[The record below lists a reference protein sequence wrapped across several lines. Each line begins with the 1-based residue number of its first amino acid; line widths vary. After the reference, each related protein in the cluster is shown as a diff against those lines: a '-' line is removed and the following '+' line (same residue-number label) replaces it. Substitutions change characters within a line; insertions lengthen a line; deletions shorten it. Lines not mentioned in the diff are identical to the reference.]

1 MTGFAKK
8 IGYAALVCLLAVSML
23 LTSCSI
29 QNSNQ
34 NDGPDAD
41 QPKPYTVCVKDFEG
55 NGITGVIVALMQN
68 GAQVAMNAV
77 NAEGVATFAN
87 ITSGEYDIE
96 LRFMGAGTEI
106 PYYYDAEALT
116 INEQIPEKTLVL
128 YNKLKHYETFFKDEI
143 EYRAGKIADGAYY
156 STLKAGE
163 MTYFIFR
170 PTRAGKYEIGYI
182 SDYALEIGTYGAP
195 FFVLDHSAHPFENGV
210 IHMDVLRS
218 YIGDSEETTT
228 AIVIGVKAPAGVS
241 GDFVL
246 TVKRV
251 GDIPREQEDVWNVMS
266 ANPNGLRDFE
276 VPAGKLTDLNIN
288 DKNLKV
294 VLGEDGYYRL
304 NDANGPTVF
313 IRVTTASPYLAAL
326 ATVCETDRLGA
337 LIYDENGNYLR
348 REDYTS
354 MVLEYAELCN
364 RVDENEMAKY
374 PDGACPLTQDMVNML
389 QIVGAYKGWWNPQHY
404 NYLFAET
411 PYQPE
416 SVWLF
421 ACCYYA

>member
-1 MTGFAKK
+1 MTGFVKK
-8 IGYAALVCLLAVSML
+8 IGYVALICLLAASML
-23 LTSCSI
+23 LTACNI

-34 NDGPDAD
+34 NDDPEP
-41 QPKPYTVCVKDFEG
+41 PKPYTVSVQDFTG

-96 LRFMGAGTEI
+96 LRFIGAGAEI
-106 PYYYDAEALT
+106 PYHYDADALK
-116 INEQIPEKTLVL
+116 INEQTPAKTIVL
-128 YNKLKHYETFFKDEI
+128 YNKLKNYETFYKDEI
-143 EYRAGKIADGAYY
+143 EYRAGKITDGAYY

-163 MTYFIFR
+163 MTYFVFR
-170 PTRAGKYEIGYI
+170 PTRAGQYEIGYI
-182 SDYALEIGTYGAP
+182 SDYALELGTYGAP
-195 FFVLDHSAHPFENGV
+195 FFVLEQSTLPFENGV
-210 IHMDVLRS
+210 IKMDVLRA
-218 YIGDSEETTT
+218 YIGDSEESTT
-228 AIVIGVKAPAGVS
+228 ATVIGVKAPAGVS

-266 ANPNGLRDFE
+266 ADPNGLRDFE
-276 VPAGKLTDLNIN
+276 VPEGTLTDLNIN

-294 VLGEDGYYRL
+294 VLGEDGYYHL

-313 IRVTTASPYLAAL
+313 IRITTASPYLAAL
-326 ATVCETDRLGA
+326 ATVCDTDRLGA

-364 RVDENEMAKY
+364 RVDENEIPKY

-389 QIVGAYKGWWNPQHY
+389 QIVGEYKGWWNPQHY
-404 NYLFAET
+404 NYLFTGVSYQAET
-411 PYQPE
+411 
-416 SVWLF
+416 VWLF